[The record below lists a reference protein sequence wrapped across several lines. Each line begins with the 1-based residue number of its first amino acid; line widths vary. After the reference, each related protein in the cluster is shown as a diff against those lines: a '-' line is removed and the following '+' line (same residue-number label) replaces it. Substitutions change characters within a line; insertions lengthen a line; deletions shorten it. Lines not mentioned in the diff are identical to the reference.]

1 MRNGRLIP
9 VVLLLAGVCTLALGS
24 GGAAGGERDGEAA
37 RAPSRPSQNA
47 LQRRPNIVVLM
58 TDDQTLESL
67 KVMRNVDR
75 MLARPGA
82 TLTQSVVSFAL
93 CCPSRATFLTGQYAH
108 NHRVLSNV
116 APRGGYGRL
125 DHSTTLPVWL
135 RRGGYYTVH
144 VGKHLNGYG
153 LTRPREVPPGWSEW
167 YGAVDPSTYRYWGF
181 TVNEN
186 RKLVRYSRRTDYQ
199 TDVFARRAVD
209 VIERRAPK
217 RQPFF
222 LYVGFVA
229 PHSGGPRELDDPPS
243 LKTPAPAPRHRDRF
257 LFEPLPTPPSFNEQ
271 DVQDKPLTVRR
282 RPGLREFQLGALTE
296 AYQQQLESLLAVD
309 EAVARI
315 VNALKRADDLEKTL
329 IIFTSDNGYF
339 HGEHRIPSGK
349 VFVYEPATRVP
360 LIVRGP
366 RIAPR
371 QRIDDLVANID
382 LAPTIADAANVAPL
396 RIVDGRS
403 LLPLLEK
410 GIRPAAPRSILI
422 ESPPSDVPRQ
432 VFSAVRTQQHLYA
445 SYESGDQELYDLY
458 ADPYQLAS
466 QHRDPG
472 QAVLVAELSLRLE
485 QLKKCAGVS
494 CRRTPTPAPAP
505 RPPAGESTAES
516 AGSRSAAAAP
526 RARAP

>member
-1 MRNGRLIP
+1 MRDGRLIS
-9 VVLLLAGVCTLALGS
+9 VILVLAGACALALGS

-37 RAPSRPSQNA
+37 RAPSRPSQNR
-47 LQRRPNIVVLM
+47 LQQRPNVVVLM

-67 KVMRNVDR
+67 RVMRNVDR
-75 MLARPGA
+75 LLARRGA
-82 TLTQSVVSFAL
+82 TFTQSVVSFAL

-135 RRGGYYTVH
+135 RRGGYHTVH

-167 YGAVDPSTYRYWGF
+167 YGAVDPSTYRYWNF

-186 RKLVRYSRRTDYQ
+186 RRLVRYRRRSDYQ
-199 TDVFARRAVD
+199 TDVFARRAVE
-209 VIERRAPK
+209 VIRRRAPK

-229 PHSGGPRELDDPPS
+229 PHSGAPRELDDPPS

-257 LFEPLPTPPSFNEQ
+257 LFQPLPSPPSFNEA
-271 DVQDKPLTVRR
+271 DVQDKPVTVRR
-282 RPGLREFQLGALTE
+282 RPILREFQLGALTE

-309 EAVARI
+309 EAVARV
-315 VNALKRADDLEKTL
+315 VNALRRAGDLEKTL
-329 IIFTSDNGYF
+329 IIMTSDNGYF

-349 VFVYEPATRVP
+349 VFLYEPATRVP
-360 LIVRGP
+360 LIIRGP
-366 RIAPR
+366 KIAPG

-382 LAPTIADAANVAPL
+382 LAPTIADAANVRAL
-396 RIVDGRS
+396 RIMDGRS

-410 GIRPAAPRSILI
+410 GIRPTAPRSILI

-432 VFSAVRTQQHLYA
+432 VFAAVRTKQHLYA
-445 SYESGDQELYDLY
+445 SYESGDQELYDLQ
-458 ADPYQLAS
+458 ADPYQLVS
-466 QHRDPG
+466 VHRDPG
-472 QAVLVAELSLRLE
+472 QAALVAELALRLE
-485 QLKKCAGVS
+485 ELKSCAGVS
-494 CRRTPTPAPAP
+494 CRTAPAPAA
-505 RPPAGESTAES
+505 RPPAGESTAERPGTRS
-516 AGSRSAAAAP
+516 AGDAP
-526 RARAP
+526 HARGP

>member
-1 MRNGRLIP
+1 MRDGRLIR
-9 VVLLLAGVCTLALGS
+9 VVLLLAGVSTLALGF
-24 GGAAGGERDGEAA
+24 GGAAGGERHGEAA
-37 RAPSRPSQNA
+37 KAPSRPSQNR
-47 LQRRPNIVVLM
+47 LQQRPNIVVLM

-67 KVMRNVDR
+67 RVMKNVDR
-75 MLARPGA
+75 LLARQGA
-82 TLTQSVVSFAL
+82 TFTHSIVSLAL

-116 APRGGYGRL
+116 APKGGYGRL

-153 LTRPREVPPGWSEW
+153 VSRPREVPPGWSEW

-181 TVNEN
+181 TMNEN
-186 RKLVRYSRRTDYQ
+186 RRLVRYSRRADYQ
-199 TDVFARRAVD
+199 TDVFARRAAE
-209 VIERRAPK
+209 VIRRRAPK

-222 LYVGFVA
+222 LYIGFVA
-229 PHSGGPRELDDPPS
+229 PHSGGPRELDDPPA

-271 DVQDKPLTVRR
+271 DVQDKPLAVRR

-309 EAVARI
+309 DAVARVI
-315 VNALKRADDLEKTL
+315 NALKRAGDLQRTL
-329 IIFTSDNGYF
+329 IVFTSDNGFF
-339 HGEHRIPSGK
+339 HGEHRIPAGK
-349 VFVYEPATRVP
+349 VFLYEPATRVP

-366 RIAPR
+366 RIAPG

-382 LAPTIADAANVAPL
+382 LAPTIADAANVTPL

-403 LLPLLEK
+403 LLPLLER
-410 GIRPAAPRSILI
+410 GVRPAAPRSILI

-432 VFSAVRTQQHLYA
+432 VFTAVRTPQHLYA
-445 SYESGDQELYDLY
+445 TYESGDQELYDLS
-458 ADPYQLAS
+458 ADPYQLTS
-466 QHRDPG
+466 LHRDPG
-472 QAVLVAELSLRLE
+472 QAALVAELSLRLE
-485 QLKKCAGVS
+485 QLRTCAGVS
-494 CRRTPTPAPAP
+494 CRIAPAPAPAP
-505 RPPAGESTAES
+505 RPPAGESTGES
-516 AGSRSAAAAP
+516 PGSRSAEGP
-526 RARAP
+526 PPARAP